1 MGIERMRFHT
11 ATGPGINE
19 VVFAMPMG
27 VGVKYY
33 VDRWLALRLDMTD
46 HIAFRNGDIKTA
58 HQVAVTFGIE
68 TRFGGPRKK
77 YR

>member
-33 VDRWLALRLDMTD
+33 VDRWLALRLEPGCGDVRY
-46 HIAFRNGDIKTA
+46 RN
-58 HQVAVTFGIE
+58 
-68 TRFGGPRKK
+68 
-77 YR
+77 